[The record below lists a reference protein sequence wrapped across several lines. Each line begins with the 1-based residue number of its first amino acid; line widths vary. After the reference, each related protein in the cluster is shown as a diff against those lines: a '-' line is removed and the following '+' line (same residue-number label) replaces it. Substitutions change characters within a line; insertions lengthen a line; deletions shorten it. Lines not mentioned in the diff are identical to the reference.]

1 MRSCNLTV
9 TRRAEVMEIRDIEGA
24 IEGILFVSGE
34 PVQVE
39 RIAAV
44 LGIDGQLVLDTA
56 ARMADRYGFERRG
69 IRLVRMNESLQLCS
83 APEYAGY
90 IRLALET
97 RKPPQLT
104 QPALEVLAI
113 VAYFQPVTRTYI
125 EQVRGV
131 DSAYT
136 VNLLQDRGLI
146 EPCGRL
152 AVPGRPTLF
161 RTTDTFLRTF
171 GIESIDEL
179 PPLPEPEAEDD
190 DGQLKLIQAI
200 NALQAAGD
208 TAETEVAGD

>member
-1 MRSCNLTV
+1 
-9 TRRAEVMEIRDIEGA
+9 MEIRDIEGA
-24 IEGILFVSGE
+24 IEGILFASGE
-34 PVQVE
+34 PVQAE

-44 LGIDGQLVLDTA
+44 LGVDCGLVLDAA

-69 IRLVRMNESLQLCS
+69 IRLVRLNNSLQLCS

-136 VNLLQDRGLI
+136 VNLLQERGLI
-146 EPCGRL
+146 EQCGRL
-152 AVPGRPTLF
+152 AVPGRPSLF
-161 RTTDTFLRTF
+161 RTTDAFLRTF
-171 GIESIDEL
+171 CIESIDEL
-179 PPLPEPEAEDD
+179 PPLPEDDSEDD
-190 DGQLKLIQAI
+190 DGQMKLIQAI
-200 NALQAAGD
+200 NALQTTEEKD
-208 TAETEVAGD
+208 DAEVSEE

>member
-1 MRSCNLTV
+1 
-9 TRRAEVMEIRDIEGA
+9 MEIRDIEGA
-24 IEGILFVSGE
+24 IEGILFASGE
-34 PVQVE
+34 PVQAE

-44 LGIDGQLVLDTA
+44 LGIDCNLVLDTA

-69 IRLVRMNESLQLCS
+69 IRLVRLNNSLQLCS

-136 VNLLQDRGLI
+136 VNLLQERGLI
-146 EPCGRL
+146 EQCGRL
-152 AVPGRPTLF
+152 AVPGRPALF
-161 RTTDTFLRTF
+161 RTTDAFLRTF
-171 GIESIDEL
+171 CIESIDEL
-179 PPLPEPEAEDD
+179 PPLPEDGGEDD
-190 DGQLKLIQAI
+190 DGQMKLIQAI
-200 NALQAAGD
+200 NALQTTEEKPDA
-208 TAETEVAGD
+208 EVAEE

>member
-1 MRSCNLTV
+1 
-9 TRRAEVMEIRDIEGA
+9 MEIREIEGA
-24 IEGILFVSGE
+24 IEGILFASGE
-34 PVQVE
+34 PVAAE

-44 LGIDGQLVLDTA
+44 LGIDTQLVFDTA
-56 ARMADRYGFERRG
+56 DRMADKYGFERSG
-69 IRLVRMNESLQLCS
+69 IRLIRLENSLQLCS

-136 VNLLQDRGLI
+136 VNLLQERGLI

-161 RTTDTFLRTF
+161 RTTNTFLRTF
-171 GIESIDEL
+171 GISSVDEL
-179 PPLPEPEAEDD
+179 PPLPEPDEEDD

-200 NALQAAGD
+200 TALQTVENAPEMEVP
-208 TAETEVAGD
+208 AE

>member
-1 MRSCNLTV
+1 
-9 TRRAEVMEIRDIEGA
+9 MEIRDIEGA
-24 IEGILFVSGE
+24 IEGILFASGE
-34 PVQVE
+34 PVQAE

-44 LGIDGQLVLDTA
+44 LGVDCNLVLDTA

-69 IRLVRMNESLQLCS
+69 IRLVRINNSLQLCS

-90 IRLALET
+90 IRRALET

-136 VNLLQDRGLI
+136 VNLLQERGLI
-146 EPCGRL
+146 EQCGRL
-152 AVPGRPTLF
+152 SVPGRPALF
-161 RTTDTFLRTF
+161 RTTDAFLRTF
-171 GIESIDEL
+171 CIESIDEL
-179 PPLPEPEAEDD
+179 PPLPEDGGEDD
-190 DGQLKLIQAI
+190 DGQMKLIQAI
-200 NALQAAGD
+200 NALQTTEEKPD
-208 TAETEVAGD
+208 TEVAEE